1 MSYRG
6 EDLDLRTPAGRSQ
19 RDPYPADAPQNGQRP
34 RSSNGASRAEPT
46 YVDDTVLAC
55 CNHAYDIAQAHS
67 AAEVRLEHLIHAMTR
82 VEAAAQVLE
91 DRGVREAH
99 LRRESAAVLTSQ
111 IPVGIA
117 NAHGSPRASGELD
130 DVLRRAQDMAA
141 RNGTVAGVEEVL
153 WVMLSSYRDHPA
165 VQLLARHA
173 PDWQQWDWNWRAEPR
188 EARRAAPRMSMP
200 AYYPER
206 QAYPDV
212 PPPRQRL
219 EPMPM
224 PVAQPVAYAQPVLDT
239 SRIDTIEGAI
249 RAMQADMAS
258 ERRALSDLVR
268 EMQRELRAG
277 RSDTGLGDAIRE
289 LQREV
294 KASRPDLGLIERVE
308 GIERAL
314 ETRLQELTRT
324 ASSLADRLQGLERS
338 ITTVVQDSQK
348 GFSNIGER
356 LKVVDQLASGASSE
370 LADLV
375 TEQLVGL
382 ADRLGNIERAV
393 ATSQS
398 GGTATLQTVL
408 NDRFQTLRQSVDQ
421 QNIMLTSAIA
431 QLTEPVNERMRL
443 VEQGIA
449 RSQNEGKE
457 LWRALG
463 DRLGQ
468 IESAVRMQGN
478 GLVQQLQRDKG
489 EMAEAIIKLGAN
501 QQVLAE
507 NLEAWRADQ
516 AGNVSIIANHVDRL
530 EQALYEPMRLVE
542 GVSADIRQMQTD
554 MQGIQQVTL
563 ADYDRNRR
571 GFRHWLFGTEDVFAH
586 SWTDETRQVRERLR
600 QLSGKRNETA

>member
-19 RDPYPADAPQNGQRP
+19 RDPYAADATQNGQRP
-34 RSSNGASRAEPT
+34 RSLNGGSRTEPT

-67 AAEVRLEHLIHAMTR
+67 AADVRLEHLIHAMTR

-99 LRRESAAVLTSQ
+99 LRRESAAILTSQ
-111 IPVGIA
+111 IPVGLA

-130 DVLRRAQDMAA
+130 DVLRRAQDIAA
-141 RNGTVAGVEEVL
+141 RNGVVAGVEEVL

-173 PDWQQWDWNWRAEPR
+173 PDWQQWEWNWRAEPR
-188 EARRAAPRMSMP
+188 DTRRPAARSSMQT
-200 AYYPER
+200 YYPER
-206 QAYPDV
+206 TYQDA
-212 PPPRQRL
+212 PPRQRL
-219 EPMPM
+219 EPMP
-224 PVAQPVAYAQPVLDT
+224 VAQPVGYAPAAFDT
-239 SRIDTIEGAI
+239 HRIESIEGAV
-249 RAMQADMAS
+249 RAMQSDMAS

-268 EMQRELRAG
+268 EMQRELRAS
-277 RSDTGLGDAIRE
+277 RNDPGLGDIIRD
-289 LQREV
+289 LQREL
-294 KASRPDLGLIERVE
+294 KSSRPDLGLIERVE

-314 ETRLQELTRT
+314 ESRLQDLTRT
-324 ASSLADRLQGLERS
+324 ASALADRLQGLERS
-338 ITTVVQDSQK
+338 ITIVVQDNQK
-348 GFSNIGER
+348 GFAGIGER
-356 LKVVDQLASGASSE
+356 LKVVDQLAQGSSGE

-375 TEQLVGL
+375 TEQLVAL
-382 ADRLGNIERAV
+382 SDRLGQIERTV
-393 ATSQS
+393 ASAQP
-398 GGTATLQTVL
+398 GAATLQTVL
-408 NDRFQTLRQSVDQ
+408 NDRFQTLRQTVDQ
-421 QNIMLTSAIA
+421 QNLVLTSAIA

-449 RSQNEGKE
+449 RSQTEGKE
-457 LWRALG
+457 VWRALA

-468 IESAVRMQGN
+468 IESTVRTQGD
-478 GLVQQLQRDKG
+478 GLVQQSQRDKG
-489 EMAEAIIKLGAN
+489 ELAEAIIKLGTN
-501 QQVLAE
+501 QQVLAD

-516 AGNVSIIANHVDRL
+516 AGNVSIIANHIDRL
-530 EQALYEPMRLVE
+530 EQGLYEPMRLVE
-542 GVSADIRQMQTD
+542 GMSADVRLLQTD

-586 SWTDETRQVRERLR
+586 SWTDETRQVRERLK
-600 QLSGKRNETA
+600 QLAGQRKETA

>member
-34 RSSNGASRAEPT
+34 RSSNGAGRTEPT

-130 DVLRRAQDMAA
+130 DVLRRAQDLAA
-141 RNGTVAGVEEVL
+141 RNGVVAGVEEVL

-188 EARRAAPRMSMP
+188 DTRRPAARSSMP

-206 QAYPDV
+206 NYQDA

-224 PVAQPVAYAQPVLDT
+224 PVAQPVGYAPAAFDNT
-239 SRIDTIEGAI
+239 RIDSIEGAI
-249 RAMQADMAS
+249 RAMQADMAN

-268 EMQRELRAG
+268 EMQRELRAS
-277 RSDTGLGDAIRE
+277 RNDAGLGDVIRD

-314 ETRLQELTRT
+314 ETRLQDLTRT
-324 ASSLADRLQGLERS
+324 ASALADRLQSLERS
-338 ITTVVQDSQK
+338 ITTVVQDNQK
-348 GFSNIGER
+348 GFAGIGER
-356 LKVVDQLASGASSE
+356 LKVVDQLAQGSSGE

-382 ADRLGNIERAV
+382 SDRLGQIERAV
-393 ATSQS
+393 ATSQP
-398 GGTATLQTVL
+398 GGAAALQTVL
-408 NDRFQTLRQSVDQ
+408 NDRFQTLRQTVDQ
-421 QNIMLTSAIA
+421 QNLVLTSAIA

-443 VEQGIA
+443 VEQSIA
-449 RSQNEGKE
+449 RSQTEGKE
-457 LWRALG
+457 VWRALA

-468 IESAVRMQGN
+468 IESAVRTQGD
-478 GLVQQLQRDKG
+478 GLVQQSQRDKG
-489 EMAEAIIKLGAN
+489 ELAEAIIKLGTN
-501 QQVLAE
+501 QQVLAD

-530 EQALYEPMRLVE
+530 EQALYEPMRMVE
-542 GVSADIRQMQTD
+542 GMSADIRVMQTD

-586 SWTDETRQVRERLR
+586 SWTDETRQVRERLK
-600 QLSGKRNETA
+600 QLSGKRKETA